1 MIDNISFLLK
11 LLAYVIHISA
21 LFDLKIVWWD
31 KVILKSISFGFKIML
46 SHVIIWDN
54 FEKKVMGYFLNDVST
69 MRKCGLC
76 VISEE
81 LCHATHVIS

>member
-31 KVILKSISFGFKIML
+31 KVILKSIFFGFKIML
-46 SHVIIWDN
+46 THVIIWDN
-54 FEKKVMGYFLNDVST
+54 FEKKVMGYFFKRRFHYEKMWVMCYLRRIMS
-69 MRKCGLC
+69 C
-76 VISEE
+76 
-81 LCHATHVIS
+81 